1 MRQHLQTLLAGIA
14 LAMPFAAAARNFVV
28 EDTEGNLHKFA
39 FSSKLTWALSG
50 HTLEINT
57 GEDSSGARTF
67 QIENVAK
74 MLYDNETSV
83 DEITAEA
90 TRNVTL
96 SGNIL
101 TITGLKPNAQ
111 IAVTEVS
118 GKSVILQAN
127 NDGTLTASLD
137 QWPAGVYIVSS
148 GKSLIFK
155 FIQK

>member
-1 MRQHLQTLLAGIA
+1 MRHHLQTLIAGIA
-14 LAMPFAAAARNFVV
+14 LAMPFTAAARNFVV

-39 FSSKLTWALSG
+39 FSSELTWALSG
-50 HTLEINT
+50 HTLEVNT
-57 GEDSSGARTF
+57 DDSSAARTF

-83 DEITAEA
+83 DEITAEV

-101 TITGLKPNAQ
+101 TITGLKPHAQ
-111 IAVTEVS
+111 VTVTEVS

>member
-1 MRQHLQTLLAGIA
+1 MRHHLQTLIAGIA

-28 EDTEGNLHKFA
+28 EDTEGNLHKFT
-39 FSSKLTWALSG
+39 FSSELTWALSG
-50 HTLEINT
+50 HTLEVNT
-57 GEDSSGARTF
+57 DDSSAARTF

-90 TRNVTL
+90 TQNVTL

-101 TITGLKPNAQ
+101 TITGLKPHAQ
-111 IAVTEVS
+111 VTVTEVS